1 MAARKFFVGGNF
13 KMNPTTQGGLESLVK
28 NLNDADLDPNTGS
41 SSYRN

>member
-1 MAARKFFVGGNF
+1 
-13 KMNPTTQGGLESLVK
+13 MNPTTQGGLESLVK